1 MVEGSRWDA
10 PRQDSRVAFASLFG
24 CFRLRAPDGSEVVIS
39 NRRARALLAMLCL
52 AKGEAID
59 REFLSKLLWAGRFE
73 AHAKAS
79 LRQCLLELGK
89 VLASCG
95 QDILDVSR
103 TNVALRRDAIET
115 DLDALEDALSSA
127 DFTSAAAQLTMIGT
141 NPILDQMEFGAGFDQ
156 WRARFSANA
165 EKRLR
170 GAIEAAL
177 GKLEL
182 QGDSTTQAQLLSA
195 LSLRHSTA
203 LASRLPAAKARVAV
217 LPFQSV
223 GAQDS
228 QDYFADGMVDEL
240 ITTLGQVPQMLV
252 AGRLSSF
259 HFRNSELPSAQI
271 ATALRVS
278 HLVEGSVQ
286 RQGDR
291 VRIHAHLIAGESG
304 FELWGERF
312 DGTLD
317 DVFAFQEQVAQ
328 AITAAMG
335 NALGI
340 AMQPPTVPGFTF
352 SREAY
357 DLYLQARA
365 LSFKLFGNGVL
376 DTAVALLEQAVAIDP
391 AFAEAWLLLGE
402 VHQLIGIYTACLDRP
417 AESARMAASVA
428 RALSL
433 KPGLGQAFVLL
444 GLHELTQGNFVGAL
458 DLAFKG
464 YDLEPGN
471 PAVAMRL
478 GSYLMF
484 CGRTSAGMRYI
495 EEAIA
500 QDPIDGRKFMLR
512 CSGHL
517 NQGNLP
523 AAIAD
528 GQRAVDLGFASMWL
542 AVANAAAGRHDLA
555 VEQYQQTRLLVNK
568 SIFPPAGTAPMT
580 PEVMDA
586 YWLVA
591 AKGVCSG
598 EAEDREAYCRT
609 LDYLHLTMH
618 DNADMSIALPAVFM
632 GYSEMVFKAIGQAVS
647 LGNMGCLISL
657 WTDIAPIREIRQ
669 HADFIAFAERVG
681 MTAAW
686 GKYGLPD
693 LLPPPGNKSATS
705 D

>member
-1 MVEGSRWDA
+1 
-10 PRQDSRVAFASLFG
+10 
-24 CFRLRAPDGSEVVIS
+24 
-39 NRRARALLAMLCL
+39 
-52 AKGEAID
+52 
-59 REFLSKLLWAGRFE
+59 
-73 AHAKAS
+73 
-79 LRQCLLELGK
+79 
-89 VLASCG
+89 
-95 QDILDVSR
+95 
-103 TNVALRRDAIET
+103 
-115 DLDALEDALSSA
+115 
-127 DFTSAAAQLTMIGT
+127 
-141 NPILDQMEFGAGFDQ
+141 
-156 WRARFSANA
+156 
-165 EKRLR
+165 
-170 GAIEAAL
+170 
-177 GKLEL
+177 
-182 QGDSTTQAQLLSA
+182 
-195 LSLRHSTA
+195 
-203 LASRLPAAKARVAV
+203 
-217 LPFQSV
+217 
-223 GAQDS
+223 
-228 QDYFADGMVDEL
+228 
-240 ITTLGQVPQMLV
+240 
-252 AGRLSSF
+252 
-259 HFRNSELPSAQI
+259 
-271 ATALRVS
+271 
-278 HLVEGSVQ
+278 
-286 RQGDR
+286 
-291 VRIHAHLIAGESG
+291 
-304 FELWGERF
+304 
-312 DGTLD
+312 
-317 DVFAFQEQVAQ
+317 
-328 AITAAMG
+328 
-335 NALGI
+335 
-340 AMQPPTVPGFTF
+340 
-352 SREAY
+352 
-357 DLYLQARA
+357 
-365 LSFKLFGNGVL
+365 
-376 DTAVALLEQAVAIDP
+376 
-391 AFAEAWLLLGE
+391 
-402 VHQLIGIYTACLDRP
+402 
-417 AESARMAASVA
+417 MAASVA

-433 KPGLGQAFVLL
+433 KPGLGQAFALL

-484 CGRTSAGMRYI
+484 CGRTSEGMRYI

-523 AAIAD
+523 SAIAD

-555 VEQYQQTRLLVNK
+555 VEQYQQTRLLLNK

-647 LGNMGCLISL
+647 LGNMGSLISL
-657 WTDIAPIREIRQ
+657 WTDIEPIREIRQ

-686 GKYGLPD
+686 DKYGWPD
-693 LLPPPGNKSATS
+693 LLPPPGNRSATS